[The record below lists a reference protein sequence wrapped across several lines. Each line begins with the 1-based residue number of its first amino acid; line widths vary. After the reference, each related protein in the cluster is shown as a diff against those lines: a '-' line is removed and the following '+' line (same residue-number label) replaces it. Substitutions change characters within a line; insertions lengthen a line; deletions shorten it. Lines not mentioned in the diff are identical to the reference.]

1 MRHQGR
7 VVVEQ
12 SGDNTAWCG
21 LRGTDRGVVD
31 YDRMVC
37 NTGAVGVIVVVV
49 DRNWWS
55 NDQPSYVSAASDAN
69 YGRCLGW

>member
-1 MRHQGR
+1 MTTQFESESRLAD
-7 VVVEQ
+7 
-12 SGDNTAWCG
+12 SS
-21 LRGTDRGVVD
+21 VVD
-31 YDRMVC
+31 NDWIAC
-37 NTGAVGVIVVVV
+37 NIGAVAVVVVV